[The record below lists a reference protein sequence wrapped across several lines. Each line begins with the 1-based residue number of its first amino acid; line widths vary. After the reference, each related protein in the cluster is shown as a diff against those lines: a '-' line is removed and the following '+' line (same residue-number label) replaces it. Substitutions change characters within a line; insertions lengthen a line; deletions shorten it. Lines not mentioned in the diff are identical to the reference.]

1 MPENASPTGR
11 TGSVC
16 LRPYQLDA
24 IDRVRACIRGGV
36 RRVLIVLPTGG
47 GKTLIAS
54 HIIASAVGRGSR
66 VLFLAHRRE
75 LVNQAYRKLLDQ
87 GLAASQVGVLM
98 ASDPRRRPAA
108 PVQVASVDTIRNRAK
123 PAADIVFVDEAH
135 RATAKSYQ
143 SVAAEYPKAIH
154 LGLTATPY
162 RADGKGLK
170 DAYDDL
176 VVVASPRELIGQGYL
191 VEPRVFTVPQS
202 AMPDLSCV
210 RVKGG
215 DYDESALAEAVDRSA
230 LVGNIVEHW
239 QRHAQGLR
247 TVVFAVSVAHS
258 KHIVERFQSVGVAAE
273 HLDGT
278 TPTAERDAIL
288 ARLEAGTTQVV
299 GSCGVLSEGWDQPSV
314 KCAVLARPTKSTGL
328 YLQQAGRILR
338 PWEGVRA
345 IILDHGGCALEHG
358 LPQDSREFCL
368 DPPKKVKRQTGPL
381 SKICPECQAVL
392 PIATRVCPEC
402 GAELVVIPLPQESTD
417 SLVEMPTSLLE
428 QQRMVWALYC
438 GEARE
443 KGYAPGWVFHR
454 FRERFGCPPPRSFIV
469 PRDLSVRDVQ
479 SVLRDAL
486 KKGGTVN
493 WEQFDLP
500 ERRVRP

>member
-24 IDRVRACIRGGV
+24 IDRVRICIRGGV

-87 GLAASQVGVLM
+87 GLAAAQVGVLM

-123 PAADIVFVDEAH
+123 PAAEIVFVDEAH

-143 SVAAEYPKAIH
+143 NVAAEYPKAIH

-162 RADGKGLK
+162 RADGKGLR

-176 VVVASPRELIGQGYL
+176 VVVASPRQLIAEGFL
-191 VEPRVFTVPQS
+191 VEPRVFTVPDS
-202 AMPDLSCV
+202 ALPDLSGV
-210 RVKGG
+210 RMKGG
-215 DYDESALAEAVDRSA
+215 DYDEGALAEAVDRSS

-258 KHIVERFQSVGVAAE
+258 QHIAERFRQAGVAAE

-278 TPTAERDAIL
+278 TPLAERDAVL
-288 ARLEAGTTQVV
+288 GRLEAGTTQVV
-299 GSCGVLSEGWDQPSV
+299 SNCGVLCEGWDQPAV
-314 KCAVLARPTKSTGL
+314 KCAVLARPTKSAGL
-328 YLQQAGRILR
+328 FLQQAGRILR
-338 PWEGVRA
+338 PWNNTRA

-358 LPQDSREFCL
+358 LPQDDREFSL
-368 DPPKKVKRQTGPL
+368 EAATKRRGKKGAAAPAT
-381 SKICPECQAVL
+381 KICPECFAVL
-392 PIATRVCPEC
+392 APATRVCPEC
-402 GAELVVIPLPQESTD
+402 GCTLHVPELPQERAGH
-417 SLVEMPTSLLE
+417 LVEVTP
-428 QQRMVWALYC
+428 A
-438 GEARE
+438 
-443 KGYAPGWVFHR
+443 AP
-454 FRERFGCPPPRSFIV
+454 EPIT
-469 PRDLSVRDVQ
+469 VRRVQ
-479 SVLRDAL
+479 TVLRDTL
-486 KKGGTVN
+486 SGGGTLT
-493 WEQFDLP
+493 WGQFDRP
-500 ERRVRP
+500 ERRARP

>member
-1 MPENASPTGR
+1 MSESNSPTGW
-11 TGSVC
+11 GGGVC
-16 LRPYQLDA
+16 LRPYQLEA
-24 IDRVRACIRGGV
+24 INRVRDRVRAGI

-54 HIIASAVGRGSR
+54 HIIASAVARGSR

-75 LVNQAYRKLLDQ
+75 LVNQAYRKLLAQ
-87 GLAASQVGVLM
+87 GLAEAQVGVLM

-108 PVQVASVDTIRNRAK
+108 PVQVASVDTLRNRAK
-123 PAADIVFVDEAH
+123 PPAELVFVDEAH
-135 RATAKSYQ
+135 RATAKSYRDI
-143 SVAAEYPKAIH
+143 ADHYPCAVH

-176 VVVASPRELIGQGYL
+176 VVVATPRELIDQGYL
-191 VEPRVFTVPQS
+191 VEPRVFTVPSS
-202 AMPDLSCV
+202 ALPDLSGV

-215 DYDESALAEAVDRSA
+215 DYDEAALADAVDRQA

-278 TPTAERDAIL
+278 TPTVERDAIL
-288 ARLEAGTTQVV
+288 ARLDAGATQVV

-338 PWEGVRA
+338 PWQDARA

-358 LPQDSREFCL
+358 LPQDAREFCL
-368 DPPKKVKRQTGPL
+368 DPPRKAKRQSGPL
-381 SKICPECQAVL
+381 SKTCPACQAVL
-392 PIATRVCPEC
+392 PLSTRVCPEC
-402 GAELVVIPLPQESTD
+402 GHVLLEAELPQERD
-417 SLVEMPTSLLE
+417 GELVE
-428 QQRMVWALYC
+428 VV
-438 GEARE
+438 
-443 KGYAPGWVFHR
+443 APA
-454 FRERFGCPPPRSFIV
+454 PR
-469 PRDLSVRDVQ
+469 PLSVTAIQ
-479 SVLRDAL
+479 SVLRHAL
-486 KKGGTVN
+486 RDGSSLT
-493 WEQFDLP
+493 WDQF
-500 ERRVRP
+500 ERRRARP

>member
-1 MPENASPTGR
+1 MLESTCPAGTG
-11 TGSVC
+11 GVC
-16 LRPYQLDA
+16 LRPYQLEA
-24 IDRVRACIRGGV
+24 IARVRIRIRGGA

-54 HIIASAVGRGSR
+54 HIIASAVERGSR

-87 GLAASQVGVLM
+87 GLSEEQVGVLM

-123 PAADIVFVDEAH
+123 PPADVVFVDEAH
-135 RATAKSYQ
+135 RATAKSYRD
-143 SVAAEYPKAIH
+143 VAGEYPNAIH

-176 VVVASPRELIGQGYL
+176 VVVASPRELIDQGYL
-191 VEPRVFTVPQS
+191 VEPRVFTVPAS
-202 AMPDLSCV
+202 AMPDLSGV
-210 RVKGG
+210 RVRGG
-215 DYDESALAEAVDRSA
+215 DYDEAALASAVDRSA

-239 QRHAQGLR
+239 QKHAQGLR

-258 KHIVERFQSVGVAAE
+258 RHIVERFVEAGVPAE
-273 HLDGT
+273 HLDGA
-278 TPTAERDAIL
+278 TPTVDRDAIL

-338 PWEGVRA
+338 PWNGVRA

-358 LPQDSREFCL
+358 LPQDPREFCL
-368 DPPKKVKRQTGPL
+368 DPPRKPKRQTGPL
-381 SKICPECQAVL
+381 SKTCPQCQAVL
-392 PIATRVCPEC
+392 PLATRVCPEC
-402 GAELVVIPLPQESTD
+402 GERLVEIPLPQESAD
-417 SLVEMPTSLLE
+417 SLVEVSPGRLE
-428 QQRMVWALYC
+428 HQRMVWAHYC
-438 GEARE
+438 AEAKA
-443 KGYAPGWVFHR
+443 KGYQPGWVFHR
-454 FRERFGCPPPRSFIV
+454 FRERFGFGPPKSFTV
-469 PRDLSVRDVQ
+469 PQDISVRDIQ
-479 SVLRDAL
+479 TILRDAVH
-486 KKGGTVN
+486 KRGAVA

-500 ERRVRP
+500 ERRERP